1 MHEMKNEL
9 ESIENRAH
17 QREERISS
25 LKDKNLEMT
34 VGRRELKFW
43 KSEKLYESYNILS
56 DKQMEE

>member
-34 VGRRELKFW
+34 VGRRELKF
-43 KSEKLYESYNILS
+43 
-56 DKQMEE
+56 